1 MGQIKNMNNN
11 SKILYH
17 RFRAKYLL
25 VAIFVYKMDVT
36 LGVLQIQEAY
46 WTCNEYPRFPSVN
59 QWYSYKYNI

>member
-1 MGQIKNMNNN
+1 MGQIKKINNN

-46 WTCNEYPRFPSVN
+46 
-59 QWYSYKYNI
+59 